1 MKRWLAALLALLLMH
16 SCALAQGERP
26 IALYELPDGA
36 QVRFLSEAGEFFP
49 PEGMD
54 AMYELMNDASWL
66 GNVYLIQMAGGYAMA
81 SVSCREVA
89 NPLTAEE
96 LLSLWPRI
104 AADLSFRVEA
114 VDSSPECAAVERCF
128 GMEMLHIRTPL
139 TLRGGLCVEAE
150 GFAFCRDNEITEIWA
165 VAPPED
171 ALGASMQ
178 VRIQNDRED
187 LAFFIQSLE
196 FPESTDQLVEGEP
209 YESPDGAYR
218 LMIPAGASVLTADST
233 QEEISAVREQYVSRN
248 SEGAAHVFDTLMEDL
263 SQTGASLIFTQDM
276 QGVVELSANRSDSLS
291 GVTTADLGSLN
302 AAILDQLQTDYEI
315 ALCMESGDFITI
327 DGRDHAF
334 MDFWV
339 RHEDMNLQLDLMACV
354 CEEGWLY
361 EADVFVSEGDQ
372 ALRALLHACIA
383 QTLQYTPPV
392 NGLD

>member
-1 MKRWLAALLALLLMH
+1 
-16 SCALAQGERP
+16 
-26 IALYELPDGA
+26 
-36 QVRFLSEAGEFFP
+36 
-49 PEGMD
+49 
-54 AMYELMNDASWL
+54 
-66 GNVYLIQMAGGYAMA
+66 
-81 SVSCREVA
+81 
-89 NPLTAEE
+89 
-96 LLSLWPRI
+96 
-104 AADLSFRVEA
+104 
-114 VDSSPECAAVERCF
+114 
-128 GMEMLHIRTPL
+128 
-139 TLRGGLCVEAE
+139 
-150 GFAFCRDNEITEIWA
+150 
-165 VAPPED
+165 
-171 ALGASMQ
+171 
-178 VRIQNDRED
+178 
-187 LAFFIQSLE
+187 
-196 FPESTDQLVEGEP
+196 
-209 YESPDGAYR
+209 
-218 LMIPAGASVLTADST
+218 MIPTGASVLTAGST

-291 GVTTADLGSLN
+291 GVTTADLVSLN
-302 AAILDQLQTDYEI
+302 AAILDQLRTDYEL

-339 RHEDMNLQLDLMACV
+339 RHEEMNLQLDLMACV